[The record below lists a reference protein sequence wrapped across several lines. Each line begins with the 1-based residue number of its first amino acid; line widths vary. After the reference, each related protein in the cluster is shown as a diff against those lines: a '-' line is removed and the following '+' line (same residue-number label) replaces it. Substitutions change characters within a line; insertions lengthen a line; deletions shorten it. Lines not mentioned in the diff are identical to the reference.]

1 MIHEDTMIMM
11 ADGSVKKISEIRIG
25 DYVMTEMGYIKVSN
39 IYSGQENSLVKII
52 SASGLNITL
61 TTEHII
67 KLADGWRRVSE
78 AEIGNKL
85 CIFGNSNGDRI
96 GDIQSVAGDAKVY
109 NLEFQETCDGI
120 YANNYIVGDIKRER
134 NRFESGLDGEKTNFD
149 LYMEKIKTDTDEILS
164 ELKAKINGDS

>member
-11 ADGSVKKISEIRIG
+11 ADGSMKKISEIRIG

-67 KLADGWRRVSE
+67 ILLAISKENGIDLSQVLMERKQILIYIWKRLKL
-78 AEIGNKL
+78 
-85 CIFGNSNGDRI
+85 
-96 GDIQSVAGDAKVY
+96 IQMKYCQS
-109 NLEFQETCDGI
+109 
-120 YANNYIVGDIKRER
+120 
-134 NRFESGLDGEKTNFD
+134 
-149 LYMEKIKTDTDEILS
+149 
-164 ELKAKINGDS
+164 

>member
-1 MIHEDTMIMM
+1 M
-11 ADGSVKKISEIRIG
+11 
-25 DYVMTEMGYIKVSN
+25 
-39 IYSGQENSLVKII
+39 
-52 SASGLNITL
+52 
-61 TTEHII
+61 
-67 KLADGWRRVSE
+67 
-78 AEIGNKL
+78 